1 MEFKLKLED
10 TKGYFELYEEQ
21 EIAAYMSFSRA
32 GNDLIIIDH
41 TDVKPEHKG
50 KSLGRKLVNHAVNY
64 ARENQIKIMPIC
76 PFATSVFQ
84 KDESIRD
91 VLR

>member
-1 MEFKLKLED
+1 MTIKLNLED
-10 TKGYFELYEEQ
+10 TKGYFELYENNAL
-21 EIAAYMSFSRA
+21 AAYMSFSRA
-32 GNDLIIIDH
+32 GDDLIIIDH

-50 KSLGRKLVNHAVNY
+50 KAFGRKLVDYVVNY
-64 ARENQIKIMPIC
+64 ARENNIKVMPMC
-76 PFATSVFQ
+76 PYAASVFQ

>member
-1 MEFKLKLED
+1 MIRHREEE
-10 TKGYFELYEEQ
+10 TKGYFEWVKDEEV
-21 EIAAYMSFSRA
+21 AAYVSYSKA

-41 TDVKPEHKG
+41 TDVRPNFKG
-50 KSLGRKLVNHAVNY
+50 QGLGKKLVLHAVEY
-64 ARENQIKIMPIC
+64 AREHEIKIMPIC
-76 PFATSVFQ
+76 PYATSVFQ